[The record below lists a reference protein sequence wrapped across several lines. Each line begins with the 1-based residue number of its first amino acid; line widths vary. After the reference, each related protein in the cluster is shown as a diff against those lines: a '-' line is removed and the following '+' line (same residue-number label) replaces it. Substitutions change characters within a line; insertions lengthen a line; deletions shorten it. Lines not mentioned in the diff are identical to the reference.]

1 MTDSLENKLFEYF
14 GYKQFRG
21 RQKEAIEAI
30 LQKQHV
36 MTIMPTGSGKSIIYQ
51 LPALL
56 LPDLTLVISPLI
68 ALMKDQVDVL
78 RRKKI
83 DATFVNS
90 CLLYTSPSPRD

>member
-1 MTDSLENKLFEYF
+1 MTELLENHLSKYF
-14 GYKQFRG
+14 GYKKFRG

-30 LQKQHV
+30 LQKYHV
-36 MTIMPTGSGKSIIYQ
+36 LTIMPTGSGKSIIYQ

-78 RRKKI
+78 RKKNI
-83 DATFVNS
+83 DYTFVN
-90 CLLYTSPSPRD
+90 